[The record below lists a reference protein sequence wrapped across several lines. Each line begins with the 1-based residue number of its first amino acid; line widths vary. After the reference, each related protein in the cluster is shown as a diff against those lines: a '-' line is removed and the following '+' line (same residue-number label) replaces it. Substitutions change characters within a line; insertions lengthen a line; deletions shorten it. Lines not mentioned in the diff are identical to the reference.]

1 MNGGLNR
8 KLLFVLGPVTG
19 VIMFAGVVFIAT
31 FLTNREYKEPYRA
44 PAAVVDPTPRA
55 AGLEAERAAAE
66 ATDRAK
72 PYVEAEYRQFPV
84 VGSRV
89 AIWAVAQLH
98 LLFAAFVL
106 AVPIFAVLIEAIGYK
121 TGDQRYDR
129 LAYEFTKLLSV
140 SFSLTA
146 TFGAALTFML
156 IALYPKFTNYLMNV
170 FSPTFLPY
178 VLLFFLEAF
187 FLYTYY
193 YGWGKFHPL
202 VHLGLG
208 IGLNVVGTGI
218 MLIANAWL
226 TFMMSPA
233 GISDTGA
240 VISVSDA
247 ITNYTWMPINVH
259 RVIANVAFGGSVA
272 AAYAAFKFLN
282 AETDE
287 ERAHYDWMGYIGNF
301 VAIISFLPLPFAGY
315 WLAKEIYAY
324 SQTLGLTMM
333 GGAFSWLFIIQAVL
347 IGNLFLGANYYLWLG
362 MGRVE
367 GAQPFQRF
375 VKYLLAAI
383 VLCFMIWATPRS
395 IIATVSEIRA
405 MGGGT
410 HPILGFLGVMSAKNT
425 AVNILI
431 LTTFMS
437 FLLYRRT
444 GRIATVSWAKTG
456 QAVQLLIFAAAAI
469 FVIFLGIY
477 GYFVEASVRI
487 GLSVPQVSS
496 VLFAM
501 VAISAIDIFL
511 FRKPKLTGETRWGR
525 MPAISQYVL
534 IFIAVTFT
542 WLMGLMGYVRSGL
555 RQHWHVYGVIRD
567 TSPDAFTPTLG
578 FATQVVSVTVLIFF
592 LLIGFVFWLAS
603 LHDRPDFDGE
613 GTTQGWRGMT
623 HDPAPRQARS
633 ARARDHRVLYLR
645 RPAGASEGSSS
656 SAGDGDP
663 IRPDHRRHG
672 HGRSP
677 DHGGEGSLHDLPHD
691 RQVRGATVSRS
702 RWRCWPR
709 RHACARPE
717 RGRVL
722 RTVAVRTRHLHRLGL
737 QPGHAGHQQA
747 PDRPH
752 RSGNPLRDRLPPDSR
767 RDRDGDA
774 PDESRL
780 LHASGRDAWR
790 KARRES

>member
-1 MNGGLNR
+1 MNGNGLMNR
-8 KLLFVLGPVTG
+8 KLLFVLGPVTAI
-19 VIMFAGVVFIAT
+19 VMFAAT
-31 FLTNREYKEPYRA
+31 VQMVSMLVSREYKEPYRA
-44 PAAVVDPTPRA
+44 PAATADPTPRE
-55 AGLEAERAAAE
+55 AGISAERAAAE
-66 ATDRAK
+66 AKARAT
-72 PYVEAEYRQFPV
+72 PYTEAEYRTVPF

-106 AVPIFAVLIEAIGYK
+106 AVPLFAFIIEAIGYK
-121 TGDQRYDR
+121 TGDKRYDH

-146 TFGAALTFML
+146 TFGAMLTFML
-156 IALYPKFTNYLMNV
+156 IILYPKFTNYLMSV

-178 VLLFFLEAF
+178 VLLFFFEAF

-208 IGLNVVGTGI
+208 LGLNLVGTGI
-218 MLIANAWL
+218 MFIANAWL
-226 TFMMSPA
+226 TFMMSPR
-233 GISDTGA
+233 GISESGA
-240 VISVSDA
+240 VISVWDA

-259 RVIANVAFGGSVA
+259 RVIANIAFGGSVA
-272 AAYAAFKFLN
+272 AAYAAFKFLQ

-301 VAIISFLPLPFAGY
+301 VAIIAFLPLPFAGY

-347 IGNLFLGANYYLWLG
+347 IGNLFLAANYYLWLG

-367 GAQPFQRF
+367 GAQPLQRF
-375 VKYLLAAI
+375 IKYLLIAI
-383 VLCFMIWATPRS
+383 ALCFMVWATPRS

-405 MGGGT
+405 MGGSS
-410 HPILGFLGVMSAKNT
+410 HPIVGFLGVMSAKNT

-444 GRIATVSWAKTG
+444 GKTAVVPWAKAG
-456 QAVQLLIFAAAAI
+456 HAAQLLIFAGAAV
-469 FVIFLGIY
+469 FVIFLGVY
-477 GYFVEASVRI
+477 GYFVEARVRI

-501 VAISAIDIFL
+501 VSITAIDVFL
-511 FRKPKLTGETRWGR
+511 FRGAKRTGEVRWGKI
-525 MPAISQYVL
+525 PAISQYVL

-567 TSPDAFTPTLG
+567 NSVDAFTPTLG
-578 FATQVVSVTVLIFF
+578 FATQVVSATVLAFF
-592 LLIGFVFWLAS
+592 LLIGFVFWITS
-603 LHDRPDFDGE
+603 LHDRPDFE
-613 GTTQGWRGMT
+613 K
-623 HDPAPRQARS
+623 
-633 ARARDHRVLYLR
+633 
-645 RPAGASEGSSS
+645 
-656 SAGDGDP
+656 
-663 IRPDHRRHG
+663 
-672 HGRSP
+672 
-677 DHGGEGSLHDLPHD
+677 
-691 RQVRGATVSRS
+691 
-702 RWRCWPR
+702 
-709 RHACARPE
+709 
-717 RGRVL
+717 
-722 RTVAVRTRHLHRLGL
+722 
-737 QPGHAGHQQA
+737 
-747 PDRPH
+747 
-752 RSGNPLRDRLPPDSR
+752 SR
-767 RDRDGDA
+767 R
-774 PDESRL
+774 
-780 LHASGRDAWR
+780 
-790 KARRES
+790 REELEVRV